1 MIPRA
6 VREGSQRSKSKTWG
20 VVSWEGSTRHAC
32 CHVVTLRIV
41 PKGRC
46 IAVGKSA
53 VVVTWVADASGHMD
67 VLWTSLIVCTQT
79 FFGFWPKQHLSFA
92 SLSHGLHRNYIQ
104 QTRSCPP
111 SQSRVR
117 DPAVNALFVDPV
129 RDARVGHD

>member
-32 CHVVTLRIV
+32 CHVETLRIV
-41 PKGRC
+41 HKGRC

-104 QTRSCPP
+104 QTLGISALY
-111 SQSRVR
+111 QS
-117 DPAVNALFVDPV
+117 DSIHSIFLAIELFSILED
-129 RDARVGHD
+129 RAQI

>member
-32 CHVVTLRIV
+32 CHVETLRIV
-41 PKGRC
+41 HKGRC

-92 SLSHGLHRNYIQ
+92 SLSHGLHRNYTCI
-104 QTRSCPP
+104 PHIVV
-111 SQSRVR
+111 RVCV
-117 DPAVNALFVDPV
+117 AAIVKTYHLATLAL
-129 RDARVGHD
+129 